1 MNPLVLAGR
10 ETLTMLRSI
19 WRNRSGAF
27 FTVLLPVMFLLLFGA
42 INRGATVQLQPHGPQ
57 IGYTTFFTPGMLGM
71 AIMTSTFVSLV
82 IGLAIM
88 RDNGQLKRLRGTSL
102 PPWAFFAGQ
111 VLSRLVL
118 VAVEA
123 VVVARQRLP
132 ARPPAGRHAAGAHL
146 RPRARRDLAGPAQ
159 PAGVAGRRAARRAAD
174 VPLGMSHL
182 RGDGHDRGAA
192 RGHHPRWPG
201 PRLPGGMAPSWP
213 STQTKYRRL
222 AHHPRRPLLRG
233 PGYWKRLGPGIVT
246 GAADDDPS
254 GIGTATPACCAGW
267 RCRWSPTSPCS
278 PSSTP

>member
-42 INRGATVQLQPHGPQ
+42 INRGATVQLEPHGPP

-71 AIMTSTFVSLV
+71 AIMAGTFVGLV
-82 IGLAIM
+82 ISLTIM
-88 RDNGQLKRLRGTSL
+88 RDNGQLKRLRGTPL

-118 VAVEA
+118 VAIEA

-146 RPRARRDLAGPAQ
+146 RPRARRDLAGSAQ
-159 PAGVAGRRAARRAAD
+159 PAGVAGRRPARRAAD
-174 VPLGMSHL
+174 VPLGTRL
-182 RGDGHDRGAA
+182 RVGGGDHGRGAA
-192 RGHHPRWPG
+192 RDHRPRWPG
-201 PRLPGGMAPSWP
+201 PRLPAG
-213 STQTKYRRL
+213 RVL
-222 AHHPRRPLLRG
+222 AD
-233 PGYWKRLGPGIVT
+233 
-246 GAADDDPS
+246 AARS
-254 GIGTATPACCAGW
+254 G
-267 RCRWSPTSPCS
+267 R
-278 PSSTP
+278 

>member
-42 INRGATVQLQPHGPQ
+42 INRGATVQLEPHGPQ

-71 AIMTSTFVSLV
+71 AIMAATFVGLV
-82 IGLAIM
+82 ISLTIM
-88 RDNGQLKRLRGTSL
+88 RDNGQLKRLRGTPL

-123 VVVARQRLP
+123 VAVLGLGRLLFHVSL
-132 ARPPAGRHAAGAHL
+132 PPS
-146 RPRARRDLAGPAQ
+146 
-159 PAGVAGRRAARRAAD
+159 AD
-174 VPLGMSHL
+174 VPLGTRHL
-182 RGDGHDRGAA
+182 RGDSHDRGAA

-201 PRLPGGMAPSWP
+201 PRLPGGTAPSWP
-213 STQTKYRRL
+213 STRTKYRRL
-222 AHHPRRPLLRG
+222 AHHPRRRLIRG

-254 GIGTATPACCAGW
+254 GIGTYSQRRSWWAW
-267 RCRWSPTSPCS
+267 
-278 PSSTP
+278 